1 MGYDS
6 LVSDTEALTKV
17 KLGQVDRTKKQLQA
31 AMRTI
36 GNLDERLT
44 SLESLVQAALFK
56 QQDDI
61 KALVVEVNSLK
72 GQLELKEAS
81 KKFDMDS
88 MPAEY
93 GGAGAPPVGQ
103 LPNYLQYVILR
114 LNTQLF
120 FMEDEMIDLYEIGE
134 STDNEW
140 ITEIEGVEEVFDPET
155 QKLLAQF

>member
-1 MGYDS
+1 MVYDS
-6 LVSDTEALTKV
+6 LTSDTETLTKV

-44 SLESLVQAALFK
+44 TLESMVQAALFK

-61 KALVVEVNSLK
+61 KALVVEVNKLK
-72 GQLELKEAS
+72 GELEAKEAA
-81 KKFDMDS
+81 KKFDMDA

-93 GGAGAPPVGQ
+93 GGAPPVGQ

-114 LNTQLF
+114 LNTKLF